1 MSFKEPIRYTTSV
14 ALDASSAVPA
24 ASEAVTSR
32 KHRARA
38 SVGIT
43 ALDSTIYIGGPDVSS
58 SNGMPLKAGDKII
71 IPVVSDRDD
80 NVYVVGG
87 QCIITEFFA

>member
-24 ASEAVTSR
+24 ASDAVLSR
-32 KHRARA
+32 KLKARA

-43 ALDSTIYIGGPDVSS
+43 AVGSTIYIGGPDVNS
-58 SNGMPLKAGDKII
+58 SNGMPIAAGDSIV
-71 IPVVSDRDD
+71 IPVVSDRAD

>member
-14 ALDASSAVPA
+14 VLNATTAVPA
-24 ASEAVTSR
+24 ASEAVLSR
-32 KHRARA
+32 KLKARTA
-38 SVGIT
+38 VGIS
-43 ALDSTIYIGGPDVSS
+43 ALGSTVYIGGADVTTAS
-58 SNGMPLKAGDKII
+58 GMPIAAGEKII
-71 IPVVSDRDD
+71 IPVVSDRQD